1 MSLDFSNAQLPRLL
15 PLEASF
21 SENDVE
27 ADLKHMF
34 LDIFGSTLAAD
45 VFDVNVLGAAH
56 LGSFDLV
63 RKAVNTD
70 GLVLLQGD
78 REEAATRYLYRAWK
92 WLGKL
97 LQLVNMLLSLKWVI
111 KFVGLLM
118 AVAMQNIVLCLKAK
132 L

>member
-27 ADLKHMF
+27 ADLKQMF

-92 WLGKL
+92 SGDVQGRGLHFL
-97 LQLVNMLLSLKWVI
+97 RTYLQDRKSVV
-111 KFVGLLM
+111 
-118 AVAMQNIVLCLKAK
+118 
-132 L
+132 